1 MMKRIGSSILIVGL
15 VFLLGACAQKVAA
28 PYAPVAPQ
36 DLSAKV
42 AGGEYVA
49 KVDNFL
55 LLLDASSS
63 MARPYTVGTRFETAK
78 GLTETLSETLPELSW
93 QGGLRYF
100 GPRFEGYGRTVRL
113 YGMAPHSRAGIAAAL
128 AQVEKPSGITPLA
141 AALRE
146 AGADLADLKG
156 DSALVIFS
164 DGEVESAADVLA
176 AAAEIKQVCAYEVC
190 LYPVLVGD
198 SAAGRDMLEE
208 VVRVL
213 GCGEVYQADQLLSG
227 QAMAAFA
234 AKAFLMKPVEKPPVL
249 AEPPVAVDEPVF
261 HTEARRLEV
270 NFAFDRAD
278 IRPADHAALA
288 RFADFLK
295 VNPQIEKVE
304 IAGHTCN
311 MGPVEYNR
319 KLSQRRAESVVKFLV
334 ERQGIASERLSAMG
348 YGLSKP
354 MADNAT
360 LLGRQQ
366 NRRVEAVV
374 TTLVK
379 Q

>member
-1 MMKRIGSSILIVGL
+1 MKRLGSLAL
-15 VFLLGACAQKVAA
+15 VVVALFLLGACAQKVTT

-36 DLSAKV
+36 DLSGKVASGEYAAKV
-42 AGGEYVA
+42 E
-49 KVDNFL
+49 NFV

-78 GLTETLSETLPELSW
+78 GLTEALSETLPELSW
-93 QGGLRYF
+93 QAGLRFF
-100 GPRFEGYGRTVRL
+100 GPRFEGYDRTVML
-113 YGMAPHSRAGIAAAL
+113 YGMAPHSRAGIAAGL
-128 AQVEKPSGITPLA
+128 AQVEKPSGVTPLA
-141 AALRE
+141 TALRQV
-146 AGADLADLKG
+146 GSDLSALRG

-164 DGEVESAADVLA
+164 DGEVESAEDVLA

-190 LYPVLVGD
+190 VYPVLVGD
-198 SAAGRDMLEE
+198 SAAGRALLEE

-213 GCGEVYQADQLLSG
+213 GCGEVVAADQLLSG
-227 QAMAAFA
+227 EAMAAFA
-234 AKAFLMKPVEKPPVL
+234 AKAFLERPSVM
-249 AEPPVAVDEPVF
+249 AEPPVAADEPVF
-261 HTEARRLEV
+261 RTEARRLEV

-278 IRPADHAALA
+278 IRPADHADLA
-288 RFADFLK
+288 RFAEFLK
-295 VNPQIEKVE
+295 ANPQIEKVE

-311 MGPVEYNR
+311 MGPAEYNR
-319 KLSQRRAESVVKFLV
+319 KLSQRRAESVVNFLV
-334 ERQGIASERLSAMG
+334 ERQGVASERLSAKG

-354 MADNAT
+354 MADNVT
-360 LLGRQQ
+360 PQGRQQ